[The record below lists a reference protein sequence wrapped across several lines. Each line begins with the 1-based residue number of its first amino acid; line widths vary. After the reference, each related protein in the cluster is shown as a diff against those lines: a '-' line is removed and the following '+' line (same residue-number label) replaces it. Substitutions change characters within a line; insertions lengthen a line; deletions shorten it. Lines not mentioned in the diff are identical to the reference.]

1 MTTNPIGQNKINLT
15 VNVDKA
21 LHSEIKRL
29 SELSDL
35 KMSEYVRGILHHAID
50 QGWLIRKSVKKW
62 VEEKFEVVESG
73 EQSKEQRQ
81 SFADPSAPPEVR
93 IVRREGRRRGNGE
106 RGA

>member
-1 MTTNPIGQNKINLT
+1 MGQNKINLT

-62 VEEKFEVVESG
+62 VEEKFEVVESIDESE
-73 EQSKEQRQ
+73 EQGHPFGS
-81 SFADPSAPPEVR
+81 PSGPPEVR
-93 IVRREGRRRGNGE
+93 IVRGEGRRQGDGE